1 MYEFGK
7 ASYFK
12 TCLQDILK
20 LRLKFKRHLPKLLDD
35 NALIKTTGFTA
46 DS

>member
-7 ASYFK
+7 TPYFK

-35 NALIKTTGFTA
+35 NALIETNGFTA